1 MVPFYYCCTWR
12 VQGDFGNEWK
22 LRVGWGLSA
31 LQTWSI
37 TPLESREAGFSNP
50 CCISLVIAKIDHL
63 RWKYR
68 WICCWWQLTRTQLSI
83 QVHWYAYSLYWKKKI
98 ISSSTLGC
106 CFCRLRICYFIPT
119 CCSSISSHNRRQA
132 MKSSEDHCCR
142 ENCFLARYCFVIARW
157 IARLA

>member
-1 MVPFYYCCTWR
+1 MVPFYYCCKWR

-37 TPLESREAGFSNP
+37 TPLDSREAGFSNP
-50 CCISLVIAKIDHL
+50 CCISIVITKIDHL

-68 WICCWWQLTRTQLSI
+68 QICWWWQLTRTQLSI
-83 QVHWYAYSLYWKKKI
+83 QVHWYAYLLYWKKK

-106 CFCRLRICYFIPT
+106 CFCRLRFCYFIPT
-119 CCSSISSHNRRQA
+119 RCSSISSRNRRQA

-142 ENCFLARYCFVIARW
+142 ANCFLAGYCLVIARW